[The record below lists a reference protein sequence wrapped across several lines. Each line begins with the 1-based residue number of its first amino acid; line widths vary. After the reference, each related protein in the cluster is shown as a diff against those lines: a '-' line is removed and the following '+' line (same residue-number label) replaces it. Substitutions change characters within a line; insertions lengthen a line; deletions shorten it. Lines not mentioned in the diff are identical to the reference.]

1 MASFI
6 RGCRVSL
13 PTSGSVTSWAAGSA
27 RRSYPRPGDCHG
39 QSGEVPIL
47 SLPRPTPGC
56 RCASEGTEPRAWET
70 RVINLLNAA
79 LHPNTSIS
87 DKGSCR

>member
-13 PTSGSVTSWAAGSA
+13 PTSASVTSWAARPA
-27 RRSYPRPGDCHG
+27 RRSYPRPGNCHR

-47 SLPRPTPGC
+47 SLPWPTPGR
-56 RCASEGTEPRAWET
+56 RCAAEGPQPCAWET
-70 RVINLLNAA
+70 RLINLLNAA
-79 LHPNTSIS
+79 LHPNTSTS